1 MFSAANPVR
10 VPLKNSEG
18 HFELEQPIRAR
29 LQCYPQFQIILHTYY
44 SSFNNVALCHVYEVN
59 MPFFSIKKVTIDAYI
74 FTSEEHRNKA
84 FRNLDSSSQAFCPY
98 LIKLSSFFC
107 DGELYWKD
115 ETVLKRR
122 IMCLLVKKKKRFQTQ
137 FFPCYKASKGIWKPY
152 SKRTFMKIRKQ
163 MININNSNNNNN
175 LRIKTITNK

>member
-1 MFSAANPVR
+1 MFSAANAVR

-18 HFELEQPIRAR
+18 YFELEQPIRAR

-74 FTSEEHRNKA
+74 FTSGEQRNKA

-122 IMCLLVKKKKRFQTQ
+122 IMCLLVKKNASRHN
-137 FFPCYKASKGIWKPY
+137 FFHAIKLQKGFGNPIVKEP
-152 SKRTFMKIRKQ
+152 
-163 MININNSNNNNN
+163 
-175 LRIKTITNK
+175 L